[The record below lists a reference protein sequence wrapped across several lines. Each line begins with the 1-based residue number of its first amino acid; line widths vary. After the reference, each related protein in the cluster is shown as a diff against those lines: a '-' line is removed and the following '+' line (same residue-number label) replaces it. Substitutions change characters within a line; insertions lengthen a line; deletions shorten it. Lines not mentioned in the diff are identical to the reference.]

1 MSEEKARKK
10 LVNIL
15 ETSTVVLT
23 FEKVNGDKRVMHAT
37 LDVPEYT
44 PDHDSIMER
53 DTCLVWDVEADGWRS
68 FRWNNLISYSLNYEW
83 KKSW

>member
-10 LVNIL
+10 LVSIL
-15 ETSTVVLT
+15 ETSVVKLT
-23 FEKVNGDKRVMHAT
+23 FEKVNGDTRVMRAT

-53 DTCLVWDVEADGWRS
+53 NVCLVWDVEADGWRS
-68 FRWNNLISYSLNYEW
+68 FRWDNLISYSLNYEW